1 MSDLSPGGLLT
12 DHSGSPPACSRC
24 WRSPTGLGRPK
35 TVRRSSDGAYE
46 LPAGNEIVIRIA
58 ENNGSVSPEF
68 QTGYAV
74 EIDSSGHAEYIF
86 TPEGAS
92 GDMTDTTPEPQVTTA
107 DLGED
112 GLQALLKQLDTT
124 GVFDL
129 ANPDDEPSPGASV
142 DVLEVTLDDGT
153 WLIQNVDLADDAA
166 TQLDLAQ
173 ALIVATVRAGAAAG

>member
-1 MSDLSPGGLLT
+1 MSDLSPGGLLDGLFRLAAGVLT
-12 DHSGSPPACSRC
+12 LLAVTSGFGPSEDGPS
-24 WRSPTGLGRPK
+24 
-35 TVRRSSDGAYE
+35 VIDGAYE

-74 EIDSSGHAEYIF
+74 EIDASGHAEYIF

-92 GDMTDTTPEPQVTTA
+92 GDMTDTTAEPQVTTA

-129 ANPDDEPSPGASV
+129 ANPDDEAPLGASV

-173 ALIVATVRAGAAAG
+173 ALIVATVRAAAAG